1 MAIVWESLP
10 WWPCA
15 GSNPALK
22 KGYRGALIRVEKTG
36 FVLQIGTPFVDP
48 SSAEPKALKSI
59 SVSGA
64 RFFLCVFSDPV
75 AEDLRVATR
84 ALGSLEEVDGLRFV
98 FFPQSADGEDLQ
110 AIQDRL
116 RAIDWEVPFSFRLLN
131 DNYTR
136 ALLGAKPDVPMALL
150 LTPEG
155 RVLHR
160 AELGARGAIS
170 AFRSVARS

>member
-1 MAIVWESLP
+1 MVALRRLESRAQEGLSRRAHP
-10 WWPCA
+10 GREDGLRAPNRNTTR
-15 GSNPALK
+15 GSVE
-22 KGYRGALIRVEKTG
+22 RGAE
-36 FVLQIGTPFVDP
+36 
-48 SSAEPKALKSI
+48 SAQEYFWLGRSLL
-59 SVSGA
+59 
-64 RFFLCVFSDPV
+64 R
-75 AEDLRVATR
+75 LRVLGSGGGESSSR
-84 ALGSLEEVDGLRFV
+84 CGSLEEVDGLRFV
-98 FFPQSADGEDLQ
+98 FYPQSADGDDLQ

-116 RAIDWEVPFSFRLLN
+116 RAIDWKVPFSFRLLN